1 MTFTFPTP
9 NLIDPASVT
18 SYRWGIMGA
27 AGIAE
32 AFVTGVQ
39 KHAKQQIVAVASRT
53 PGKAA
58 AFAARFNLESHDNY
72 EDLLARDDIDVIYIP
87 T

>member
-39 KHAKQQIVAVASRT
+39 KHAKQQIVAVASDGIKPPVSLNDGNR
-53 PGKAA
+53 K
-58 AFAARFNLESHDNY
+58 
-72 EDLLARDDIDVIYIP
+72 
-87 T
+87 